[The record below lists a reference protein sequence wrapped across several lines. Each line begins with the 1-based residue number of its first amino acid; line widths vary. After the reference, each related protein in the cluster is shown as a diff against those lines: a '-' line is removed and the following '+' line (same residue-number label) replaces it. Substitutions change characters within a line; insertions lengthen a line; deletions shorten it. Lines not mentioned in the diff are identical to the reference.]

1 MINNQIAGT
10 LVLLKGRFEVFQKAI
25 QHHEKI
31 EILKEYT
38 DENGDE
44 CVHFYLEVTSVVTLL
59 FIFHAGIELGSNS
72 MAEALTNIK

>member
-10 LVLLKGRFEVFQKAI
+10 LVLLKSRFEAFQKAI

-31 EILKEYT
+31 EILKEYI
-38 DENGDE
+38 DESGDE
-44 CVHFYLEVTSVVTLL
+44 CVHFSVEITSLISVL

-72 MAEALTNIK
+72 MAKALINK